1 MKKLLLLAFIGLGL
15 CTQTIKAEIP
25 DLSDWVPANTK
36 LPEADRDLGR
46 AAAVILLAK
55 KGTDFTLGGKTY
67 KVIFEEYGRQIF
79 DDIIMAPIAHGQI
92 PTIEALRNGT
102 IELSRN
108 GTMYR
113 LTDLDSYEE
122 AEFTIRTQEQ
132 LDASLKASVLDF
144 SNMHG
149 TVIRI
154 RNSAHQEWAD
164 KAIRLIVNTTED
176 ENPGINAL
184 KGSAYA
190 AYLNRKTQT
199 PEIVELIRSQQ

>member
-67 KVIFEEYGRQIF
+67 KVIFEEYGRQVF
-79 DDIIMAPIAHGQI
+79 DDIMAPITHGQR

-102 IELSRN
+102 IELQRA
-108 GTMYR
+108 GTHYT
-113 LTDLDSYEE
+113 LFDTDYQL
-122 AEFTIRTQEQ
+122 AQFTITTQEQ
-132 LDASLKASVLDF
+132 RDAAFKASVL
-144 SNMHG
+144 SNLNRVH
-149 TVIRI
+149 TINQIKTSTNLEKV
-154 RNSAHQEWAD
+154 D
-164 KAIRLIVNTTED
+164 KAMRFIIGDGIDLI
-176 ENPGINAL
+176 
-184 KGSAYA
+184 KRQAYV
-190 AYLNRKTQT
+190 AYLSRDTQT
-199 PEIVELIRSQQ
+199 PEIVELINSVNNW